1 MEPIKVLVHGA
12 SGRMGREVMVAL
24 CREPALEPV
33 AAVEKHVVEEYL
45 SLPDGSG
52 LIPFSSDV
60 EQSIVRSR
68 PDVIVDFSEAGAA
81 VNAARMAFKHG
92 VRFVSGTT
100 GISDREIEEL
110 QKLATA
116 NSVGGVVAPNF
127 ALGAVLMIHLAKTV
141 SRFFDYAEILEMHHE
156 QKLDAPSGTALTTA
170 REMIEARGRP
180 FAGAAAQKET
190 LPNTRGGQM
199 DGIAIHAIRLP
210 GLLAHQEVIFGGAG
224 QTLTIRHDTISR
236 ESFIPGLILAVKEV
250 MKLNRLVMGLDTL
263 LGL

>member
-1 MEPIKVLVHGA
+1 MELIKVLVHGA
-12 SGRMGREVMVAL
+12 SGRMGREVMIAL
-24 CREPALEPV
+24 CRDPELEPV
-33 AAVEKHVVEEYL
+33 AAVERHVVEDFL

-52 LIPFSSDV
+52 LIPFSSDL
-60 EQSIVRSR
+60 EQSIARSR

-81 VNAARMAFKHG
+81 ANAARVAFKHG

-100 GISDREIEEL
+100 GISAREIEEL
-110 QKLATA
+110 QKLAA
-116 NSVGGVVAPNF
+116 ASGVGGVVASNF
-127 ALGAVLMIHLAKTV
+127 ALGAVLMIHLAKTA

-170 REMIEARGRP
+170 RGMLEARGRP
-180 FAGAAAQKET
+180 FAGAPAQKET

-224 QTLTIRHDTISR
+224 QTLSIRHDTISR
-236 ESFIPGLILAVKEV
+236 DSFMPGLILAVKEV
-250 MKLNRLVMGLDTL
+250 MKLNALVVGLDAL